1 MSSIKLIVHLTTK
14 LNFCPYFLYFL
25 TNPAGSQYKSPYT
38 LSKSSCVFQT
48 ISAMEAW
55 LYLGDVLY
63 MHFYLVLSTFIVQLG
78 KYWFKRSA
86 YNSAQQMWFL

>member
-48 ISAMEAW
+48 ISAMEA
-55 LYLGDVLY
+55 
-63 MHFYLVLSTFIVQLG
+63 
-78 KYWFKRSA
+78 
-86 YNSAQQMWFL
+86 